1 MCLAMI
7 KERIRKMKKQMKL
20 VVCAVAAA
28 LMLGVVGCGGGNSAD
43 SIADKCVDCLK
54 DADFDGMRQVSTGGM
69 IQWIDGAER
78 KYDEIAKLLGE
89 KKAKKFKDTYDDLK
103 YEIGEAAGGDA
114 KVMVPIKINGQSTPM
129 TLIKLGDK
137 WRIEKFDFPII

>member
-1 MCLAMI
+1 MRKQI
-7 KERIRKMKKQMKL
+7 KF
-20 VVCAVAAA
+20 VVYTVAAI
-28 LMLGVVGCGGGNSAD
+28 LMLGVAGCGGGDSAD
-43 SIADKCVDCLK
+43 SIAEKYVDCLK
-54 DADFDGMRQVSTGGM
+54 EADFDGMRQMSTGGM
-69 IQWIDGAER
+69 IQWIDAAER

-114 KVMVPIKINGQSTPM
+114 KVTVPIKINGQDTPM

>member
-1 MCLAMI
+1 
-7 KERIRKMKKQMKL
+7 MKKLIKL
-20 VVCAVAAA
+20 AGCVVASVM
-28 LMLGVVGCGGGNSAD
+28 MLGVVGCGGGDSAD

-54 DADFDGMRQVSTGGM
+54 DADFDAMRQMSTGGM

-78 KYDEIAKLLGE
+78 KYEEIAKLLGE
-89 KKAKKFKDTYDDLK
+89 KKAKKFKETYDDLK

-114 KVMVPIKINGQSTPM
+114 KVTVPIKINGQSTPM
-129 TLIKLGDK
+129 TLISVGGK

>member
-1 MCLAMI
+1 
-7 KERIRKMKKQMKL
+7 MKKQMKL

>member
-1 MCLAMI
+1 
-7 KERIRKMKKQMKL
+7 MKKQIKL

-28 LMLGVVGCGGGNSAD
+28 LMFGITGCGGGNSPD
-43 SIADKCVDCLK
+43 SIADKCVDCLQ
-54 DADFDGMRQVSTGGM
+54 DADFDAMRQMSTGGM

-78 KYDEIAKLLGE
+78 KYEEIAKLLGE
-89 KKAKKFKDTYDDLK
+89 KKAKKFKGTYDDLK

-114 KVMVPIKINGQSTPM
+114 KVTVPIKINGQSTPM
-129 TLIKLGDK
+129 TLISVGGK